1 LGFVAAAAGCA
12 ATGVDGLADVLF
24 VSLRNGA
31 VLKNDLMLGL
41 LSLAVSLFFRGI
53 ICSGTIE
60 GKAQKILVS
69 LRKKKREFNIF
80 FEKKMKFA
88 RV

>member
-1 LGFVAAAAGCA
+1 
-12 ATGVDGLADVLF
+12 
-24 VSLRNGA
+24 VSSRGGA
-31 VLKNDLMLGL
+31 VLKNVLMLGL
-41 LSLAVSLFFRGI
+41 FSLPVSLFFRGI
-53 ICSGTIE
+53 IWSGTIE

-80 FEKKMKFA
+80 FLKKKLKFA